1 MYAETQYPRA
11 AGWHPIAALAD
22 PRAGAVE
29 SYVTKPELPVTPA
42 KALVLSAAPG
52 SVRGGTLLGAV

>member
-1 MYAETQYPRA
+1 MRDGVAPAIPGLTS
-11 AGWHPIAALAD
+11 
-22 PRAGAVE
+22 PRAGTVE
-29 SYVTKPELPVTPA
+29 SYVTKPELPATPA